1 MPARRVLY
9 RPSCI
14 PTPNSTLGQDQ
25 LPETGQWSSLLTK
38 GGNKVKQRSA
48 LLHHSCDLSFTH
60 SLCGTRYAVGFG
72 VKEAN
77 QRTWSFLDSIKESK
91 IGNCLCSSES
101 PSSRLSQQYQSRH
114 ICFRHRKLDRRHS
127 CVGMGKPCS
136 RPRTQ
141 HIQR

>member
-1 MPARRVLY
+1 M
-9 RPSCI
+9 
-14 PTPNSTLGQDQ
+14 
-25 LPETGQWSSLLTK
+25 
-38 GGNKVKQRSA
+38 KQRSA

-101 PSSRLSQQYQSRH
+101 PSSRLRQQYQSRH
-114 ICFRHRKLDRRHS
+114 ICFSHRKLDRRHS

-141 HIQR
+141 HIQRQGRNQCIQVRFVGNWRRHERETAGLSLEGWIWAPS